1 MKNFTKKML
10 QNIRF
15 CDILSGIGQR
25 VRFGSPV
32 VGLDAAAGGN
42 LEEKEMTA
50 PQTYAEWSA
59 LLERFQRREK
69 DEETLDAMRRG
80 TVAWQSGVAERFS
93 KKLIDAVNAR
103 MNAASDRFQRD
114 LSHARGSDGEV
125 VRALL
130 ALRREM
136 SFLYSAVSLPTLPE
150 RERTQYAAL
159 VREQADNMQKSL
171 EDSARTDRSGKMASL
186 VRNNKVNAF

>member
-1 MKNFTKKML
+1 
-10 QNIRF
+10 
-15 CDILSGIGQR
+15 
-25 VRFGSPV
+25 
-32 VGLDAAAGGN
+32 
-42 LEEKEMTA
+42 MTA